1 MIVANILK
9 LVFPKVCLYWN
20 PLDAIGDVLSSVPIV
35 GDLLGA
41 GAEHASAKDLQ
52 NDSQAHD
59 AHMFGMQAEHDKNMF
74 GLESEWASAQAK
86 KQYDRQRTLLL
97 HSPWLQ
103 MRGLKK
109 AGLNPILAATGGFKS
124 PAGGSLPIPSARA
137 SSSAKGSGQSSP
149 MGAKLALGEVKIR
162 QEQAKLISQQRQTTA
177 QQGWYYGA
185 QAQKAQSEAKKAD
198 QETLREQYRNVKEGN
213 VADVHSS
220 SFGKFMAWAEVAG
233 LDKVGAGAAI
243 AIGGAAVAK
252 LLGKLITKAPNPY
265 IKGTK
270 QYRAF
275 EAARKREDKL

>member
-1 MIVANILK
+1 MGL
-9 LVFPKVCLYWN
+9 LSS
-20 PLDAIGDVLSSVPIV
+20 IGSVLSGVPIV

-41 GAEHASAKDLQ
+41 GVEHASAKNLQ

-59 AHMFGMQAEHDKNMF
+59 SHMFGMQAGHDKDMF
-74 GLESEWASAQAK
+74 GLESEFASAMAAK
-86 KQYDRQRTLLL
+86 QFQRQRQMLRAA
-97 HSPWLQ
+97 PQLQ
-103 MRGLKK
+103 VQGLKA

-137 SSSAKGSGQSSP
+137 SSSAKGSGQTAPS
-149 MGAKLALGEVKIR
+149 GAKLALGEYKIR
-162 QEQAKLISQQRQTTA
+162 QEQAKLITQQRQTTA

-233 LDKVGAGAAI
+233 LDKVGAAAAI

>member
-1 MIVANILK
+1 MGLLNFI
-9 LVFPKVCLYWN
+9 
-20 PLDAIGDVLSSVPIV
+20 PIV
-35 GDLLGA
+35 GDLISA
-41 GAEHASAKDLQ
+41 GAEHASAKNLQ

-59 AHMFGMQAEHDKNMF
+59 AHMFGMQSAHDIAMFQRERDEARNVAAKNRAFARETQNRQYNLQMSA
-74 GLESEWASAQAK
+74 LQQAPSAQI
-86 KQYDRQRTLLL
+86 Q
-97 HSPWLQ
+97 
-103 MRGLKK
+103 GLKA
-109 AGLNPILAATGGFKS
+109 AGLNPILAATGGFRS
-124 PAGGSLPIPSARA
+124 GAMSSAAPMAQGSAPRA
-137 SSSAKGSGQSSP
+137 NSSAKGSGQTAPS
-149 MGAKLALGEVKIR
+149 GAKLALGEYKIR

-185 QAQKAQSEAKKAD
+185 QAQKALSEAKKAD

-265 IKGTK
+265 IKGTR